1 MCLLRCGVVF
11 FSLLVVGLGFSG
23 AAVAACLSPAGN
35 EGELVYNS
43 THKVV
48 QFCNG
53 TVWISAGSSTDLSN
67 LDASNLT
74 SGTVPVARLG
84 TGTAN
89 NTTYLRGDGTWAT
102 ISTGLPA
109 LGSAN
114 IWVGNGSN
122 AATAVTLSG
131 DAALSN
137 AGVLTIGSSAIGSN
151 EITDAS
157 IGLGDLSATG
167 TRNNSTFLR
176 GDNTWS
182 STIAGSITASSFLY
196 SSDAR
201 LKADIEEIGSAGE
214 RLSHVRGV
222 TYYLRADDSRAR
234 KMGVLAQDVKK
245 VFPEAVATG
254 PDGMMAV
261 DYPALVPA
269 LIEAVNELRDE
280 VKGLKDQL
288 AEARREE
295 R

>member
-1 MCLLRCGVVF
+1 MKLLLILALVICWVMP
-11 FSLLVVGLGFSG
+11 FSANAFG
-23 AAVAACLSPAGN
+23 ACINPVGN
-35 EGELVYNS
+35 EGAVVYNS

-53 TVWISAGSSTDLSN
+53 TAWISAGSSTDLSN
-67 LDASNLT
+67 LNASNLT
-74 SGTVPVARLG
+74 SGTVATVRLG

-89 NTTYLRGDGTWAT
+89 NTTFLRGDGTWAAP
-102 ISTGLPA
+102 SLSLPT
-109 LGSAN
+109 LTSAS
-114 IWVGNGSN
+114 IWVGNASN
-122 AATAVTLSG
+122 AATAVAMSG
-131 DAALSN
+131 DATVSN
-137 AGVLTIGSSAIGSN
+137 AGVLTIGANAVGSA
-151 EITDAS
+151 EIADAS
-157 IGLGDLSATG
+157 ITLGDLSASG
-167 TRNNSTFLR
+167 TKNNTTFLR

-196 SSDAR
+196 SSDVR

-222 TYYLRADDSRAR
+222 TYYLRADYSRAR